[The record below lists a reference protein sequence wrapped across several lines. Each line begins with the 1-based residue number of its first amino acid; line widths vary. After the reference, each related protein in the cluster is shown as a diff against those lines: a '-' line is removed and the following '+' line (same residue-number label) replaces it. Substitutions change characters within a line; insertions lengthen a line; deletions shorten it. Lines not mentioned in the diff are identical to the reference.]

1 MPITNLSNPL
11 NVNAGAGGSGISGNL
26 NDLIGQVQGQ
36 SQQFGSMMT
45 DPSFT
50 GGSEMGLFLK
60 LQREIS
66 LEQQMFQTTSNIM
79 KARTDSSKNAI
90 SNMR

>member
-1 MPITNLSNPL
+1 MPITTLSNPL
-11 NVNAGAGGSGISGNL
+11 NVNAGAASGGSGISGNL
-26 NDLIGQVQGQ
+26 NELISQTQGQ

-50 GGSEMGLFLK
+50 GGSDMGLFLK

-66 LEQQMFQTTSNIM
+66 LEQQMFQT
-79 KARTDSSKNAI
+79 ALQFPC
-90 SNMR
+90 